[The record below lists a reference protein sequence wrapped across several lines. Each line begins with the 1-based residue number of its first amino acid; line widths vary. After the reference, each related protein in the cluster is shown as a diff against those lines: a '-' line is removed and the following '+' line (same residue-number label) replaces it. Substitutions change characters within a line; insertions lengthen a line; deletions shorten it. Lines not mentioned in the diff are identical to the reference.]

1 MLQTLY
7 HTLEQMDTI
16 FWGYIGFFL
25 ILTLGLYFTFKTR
38 FFQIRALPTL
48 LRTFWH
54 SLIHKHTDQKGVHP
68 IRALFASVGGMVG
81 IGNLVAIVTAV
92 QIGGPGALF
101 WTWIAA
107 LGGALIKYSEVYLGL
122 KHRVENDRGGYDG
135 GPMLFLKKAFSNR
148 WVPTIV
154 CLLLCF
160 YGVEIYQFS
169 VITDSLVSNWSLPKI
184 IVVPVLLALVLYAG
198 IGGVSRV
205 GKISIVLL
213 PLFILM
219 YMGMGLWVIGHHVA
233 ELPAL
238 AVQIVTSAF
247 TGQAAIGGFAG
258 SSVILAIQHGIA
270 RAAYSAD
277 IGIGNDSIIQSE
289 SKTINPAF
297 QARLAVCGVFID
309 NLVCTISILLV
320 LVTGVWK
327 SETPVAASDMV
338 QTALGIHFPLMDIFI
353 PLLLLILG
361 YSTIIAYFCVGLKCA
376 RFLSPKYGHRLY
388 FLYAMMILPLFSFLN
403 QSETLL
409 LMSLA
414 GSLLLTI
421 NLLGIYR
428 LRKEVTFSLD

>member
-1 MLQTLY
+1 MFQTIY
-7 HTLEQMDTI
+7 ASLEQMDTI

-25 ILTLGLYFTFKTR
+25 ILSLGIYFSIATR
-38 FFQIRALPTL
+38 FFQLRALPTL
-48 LRTFWH
+48 FHTLWQ
-54 SLIHKHTDQKGVHP
+54 SLLHKHQDQKGVHP
-68 IRALFASVGGMVG
+68 VKALFASVGGMVG

-107 LGGALIKYSEVYLGL
+107 LAGALIKYSEVYLGL
-122 KHRVENDRGGYDG
+122 KHRIENNRGGYDG
-135 GPMLFLKKAFSNR
+135 GPMLFLKKAFSNN
-148 WVPTIV
+148 WVPSLV

-169 VITDSLVSNWSLPKI
+169 VITDTLVSNWSLPRV
-184 IVVPVLLALVLYAG
+184 IVVPILLVLVLYAG

-205 GKISIVLL
+205 GKISLTLL
-213 PLFILM
+213 PLFILT
-219 YMGMGLWVIGHHVA
+219 YMGMGLWVIAHHVA

-238 AVQIVTSAF
+238 AWQVLSSAF
-247 TGQAAIGGFAG
+247 TGHAAIGGFAG

-289 SKTINPAF
+289 SRVVDPAF
-297 QARLAVCGVFID
+297 QARLSVCGVFID

-327 SETPVAASDMV
+327 AETPIPASNMV
-338 QTALGIHFPLMDIFI
+338 QTALAMHFPMMEVFI
-353 PLLLLILG
+353 PLLILILG

-376 RFLSPKYGHRLY
+376 RFLFPKYGHRLY
-388 FLYAMMILPLFSFLN
+388 FMYAAMILPLFSFLN

-409 LMSLA
+409 MMSLA

-428 LRKEVTFSLD
+428 LRKDVEFLAK

>member
-1 MLQTLY
+1 MFQAIY
-7 HTLEQMDTI
+7 SYLEHMDTI

-25 ILTLGLYFTFKTR
+25 IITLGAYFSFKTK
-38 FFQIRALPTL
+38 FFQIRALPALLKTL
-48 LRTFWH
+48 WQ

-68 IRALFASVGGMVG
+68 IKALFASVGSMVG
-81 IGNLVAIVTAV
+81 IGNLVGIVTAV

-101 WTWIAA
+101 WIWIAA
-107 LGGALIKYSEVYLGL
+107 IGGALIKYSEVYLGL

-135 GPMLFLKKAFSNR
+135 GPMLFLRKAFSNT

-169 VITDSLVSNWSLPKI
+169 VITDSIVSNWSVPRL

-213 PLFILM
+213 PVFIIA
-219 YMGMGLWVIGHHVA
+219 YMGMGLWVIGNHIM

-238 AVQIVTSAF
+238 AVQVFTSAF
-247 TGQAAIGGFAG
+247 TGHAAIGGFAG

-277 IGIGNDSIIQSE
+277 IGIGNDSVIQSE
-289 SKTINPAF
+289 SRTVNPAF

-309 NLVCTISILLV
+309 NMVCTISILLV

-327 SETPVAASDMV
+327 AETPIAASDMV
-338 QTALGIHFPLMDIFI
+338 QTALGMHFPMMDVFI

-376 RFLSPKYGHRLY
+376 RFLFPKHGHKLY
-388 FLYAMMILPLFSFLN
+388 FLYAAMILPLFSFLN

-409 LMSLA
+409 MMSLA

-421 NLLGIYR
+421 NLLGIFR
-428 LRKEVTFSLD
+428 LRKEVDFTLD